1 MTRDEFKAHTIA
13 SLEDSIIRLEGIIGV
28 ALPRDLAFQWLT
40 EPDSC
45 YFDDEVIEGIVAR
58 VYVDEDHIWP
68 CVDIGPSKILPDG
81 RLLIVATRAGH
92 PPRPFGMN
100 WTGRMGPYV
109 LVYGGDFVN
118 LTFDAQGKPDMKTVI
133 PTNLRRAGK
142 STDS

>member
-13 SLEDSIIRLEGIIGV
+13 SLEDSIVRLEGIIGV

-40 EPDSC
+40 EPDSD
-45 YFDDEVIEGIVAR
+45 YFGDDVIEGIVAR

-81 RLLIVATRAGH
+81 QLLIVATRAGH
-92 PPRPFGMN
+92 LPRPFGMN
-100 WTGRMGPYV
+100 WTGRMGPFV

-118 LTFDAQGKPDMKTVI
+118 LTFDRQGKADMKTVV
-133 PTNLRRAGK
+133 PTNLQRAGK
-142 STDS
+142 SADS